1 MDLQRHSLT
10 HDIVPT
16 DIANLNI
23 FQQLMLVWDI
33 ISSMK

>member
-1 MDLQRHSLT
+1 MDLLYHSLT
-10 HDIVPT
+10 HGIVPI

-23 FQQLMLVWDI
+23 FQRLMLVWDI

>member
-1 MDLQRHSLT
+1 MDLQRHSYT
-10 HDIVPT
+10 HGIVPI